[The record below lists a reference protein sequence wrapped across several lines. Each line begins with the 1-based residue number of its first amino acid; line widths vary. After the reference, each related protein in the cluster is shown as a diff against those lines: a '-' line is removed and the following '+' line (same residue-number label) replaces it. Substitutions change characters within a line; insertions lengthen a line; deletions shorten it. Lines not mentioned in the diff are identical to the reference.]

1 LQFLFYIIKNTY
13 RKVFTYE
20 IFKRKINLVST
31 PIIQFGTSRF
41 LQAHADLFLSQAR
54 DAGQDVGP
62 VTIVQSSGHAGRASR
77 LKALAQPFP
86 VRIEGM
92 LDGAT
97 VQETETVRSVVR
109 CLSTSENW
117 DEVVRVFTQEVE
129 IVFSNTGDKGY
140 DPQPCDTALYFDQAM
155 SYPAKLLHLLRA
167 RFEHNAAPIQ
177 IMPMELIVDNGLVLK
192 ERVKAFA
199 ADDRDE
205 FRTYLEEGVTWVNSL
220 VDRIVSQPLE
230 PAGAVAEPYALW
242 AIEDQYGLILPCKH
256 PAIQIV
262 TALKDIEALKLF
274 VLNLGHTLLAE
285 RWLVSNGAENAF
297 VRDLLNDNAELNAL
311 KEVWNSEVRPAFVKA
326 SLQDKFDEYVNTTIE
341 RFANPFLD
349 HRIADIAQ
357 NHAQKVERRIG
368 AMLAFAREQGD
379 TKAKPMLSEIVVKYG
394 GSI

>member
-1 LQFLFYIIKNTY
+1 M
-13 RKVFTYE
+13 
-20 IFKRKINLVST
+20 VST

-62 VTIVQSSGHAGRASR
+62 ITIVQSSGHASRASR

-129 IVFSNTGDKGY
+129 IVLSNTGDKGY

-192 ERVKAFA
+192 ERVKAIA
-199 ADDRDE
+199 EDDRDE

-242 AIEDQYGLILPCKH
+242 AIEEQAGLIAPVAH
-256 PAIQIV
+256 PSVKIV
-262 TALKDIEALKLF
+262 PSLKEIEALKLF
-274 VLNLGHTLLAE
+274 VLNLGHSFFAE
-285 RWLVSNGAENAF
+285 RWLRSNGSDDVL
-297 VRDLLNDNAELNAL
+297 VRHLMNDEAELKAL
-311 KEVWNSEVRPAFVKA
+311 EDVLDDEVKPAFVKA
-326 SLQDKFDEYVNTTIE
+326 GLGAEFDEYVKATLE

-368 AMLAFAREQGD
+368 AMLAFAKEQGD
-379 TKAKPMLSEIVVKYG
+379 TKAKPVLSEIVVKYG

>member
-1 LQFLFYIIKNTY
+1 M
-13 RKVFTYE
+13 FTYE
-20 IFKRKINLVST
+20 IFKRDINLVST

-117 DEVVRVFTQEVE
+117 DEVVRVFTHEVE
-129 IVFSNTGDKGY
+129 IVLSNTGDKGY
-140 DPQPCDTALYFDQAM
+140 DPQPCDTAPNFDQAM

-177 IMPMELIVDNGLVLK
+177 IMPMELIVDNGMNLKKRVL
-192 ERVKAFA
+192 ELSVN
-199 ADDRDE
+199 DSDE
-205 FRTYLEEGVTWVNSL
+205 FRTYLEEGVIWVNSL

-242 AIEDQYGLILPCKH
+242 AIEDQRGLIAPCEH
-256 PAIQIV
+256 PFIQIV
-262 TALKDIEALKLF
+262 PALKDIEALKLF

-297 VRDLLNDNAELNAL
+297 VRDLLNDETELNTL
-311 KEVWNSEVRPAFVKA
+311 KEVWNSEVRPAFLKA
-326 SLQDKFDEYVNTTIE
+326 GLQDQFDEYVNTTVE

-357 NHAQKVERRIG
+357 NHAQKIERRIA
-368 AMLAFAREQGD
+368 AMLRYANEQGD
-379 TKAKPMLSEIVVKYG
+379 LDDKPILNGIVMKYVMEG
-394 GSI
+394 MGEKT